1 MFFRLLLLFTVV
13 PLVEL
18 ALLVWIGR
26 QTSVLFTVALV
37 LVTGVVGAALAKF
50 QGWQTWWRIKLQLAS
65 GKVPGSALLDGL
77 MILIAGVL
85 LITPGI
91 LTDLVGFAL
100 LTPPVRAILRVR
112 LAAWLTRRVSMQF
125 QSFHVKRSS
134 GAEAKPDD
142 TIIDA
147 EFTTRPVEPPDEKP
161 DDRRTQ
167 HD

>member
-37 LVTGVVGAALAKF
+37 LVTGIVGAVLAKF

-65 GKVPGSALLDGL
+65 GKVPGSALMDGL
-77 MILIAGVL
+77 MILIAGTL

-91 LTDLVGFAL
+91 LTDVVGFAL
-100 LTPPVRAILRVR
+100 LTPPVRAVLRTR
-112 LAAWLTRRVSMQF
+112 LTAWLTQRVSMRFHSF
-125 QSFHVKRSS
+125 QVRRSS
-134 GAEAKPDD
+134 ASETKPDE
-142 TIIDA
+142 TILDA
-147 EFTTRPVEPPDEKP
+147 EFTSRPIEDSTDGKP
-161 DDRRTQ
+161 DDEQ
-167 HD
+167 PPK